1 MTEPRIPADLATTRY
16 TWGGDEF
23 LFVELDPAMSLVAQF
38 VANSIAQR
46 LESERITGITEICP
60 ANASLLLRFD
70 PDLIPPAE
78 LKSMVRGIEAE
89 VVASHQHELATRIIE
104 VPVWFDDP
112 YTNEMAKRFREGYH
126 QQPEGNDLDY
136 AAAVNNLA
144 DSAEFIR
151 RYHESPWL
159 VSMVGFVAGLP
170 FLYQLVERDRQL
182 VVPKYLTPRTDTHAL
197 TLGHGGCFGAIYSV
211 RGAGGYQMFG
221 ILPAPVYDPA
231 QRLPDFAD
239 FSVLF
244 KPGDLVKYRPI
255 DETEYERIRGEVA
268 AGTYRYRQAP
278 VVFDVREALAD
289 PNSYNTSLLEA
300 LDGA

>member
-1 MTEPRIPADLATTRY
+1 MTAGAPETADMARY

-23 LFVELDPAMSLVAQF
+23 LFVEISPDMQ
-38 VANSIAQR
+38 
-46 LESERITGITEICP
+46 LESNFIANAMAAELEARALGGLIDICP
-60 ANASLLLRFD
+60 ANASLLIRFD
-70 PDLIPPAE
+70 PDEIAPDALE
-78 LKSMVRGIEAE
+78 STVRSIEAT
-89 VVASHQHELATRIIE
+89 VRAATTQELATRIIE

-112 YTNEMAKRFREGYH
+112 YTAETAARFREGYH
-126 QQPEGNDLDY
+126 QRPEGSDLDY
-136 AAAVNNLA
+136 AAEVNGLE
-144 DSAEFIR
+144 DGAEFIR

-182 VVPKYLTPRTDTHAL
+182 VVPKYLSPRTDTPPL

-221 ILPAPVYDPA
+221 ILPSPIYDPE

-244 KPGDLVKYRPI
+244 RPGDLVKYRPV
-255 DETEYERIRGEVA
+255 DREEYERIVA
-268 AGTYRYRQAP
+268 EAEAGTYRYRQAP
-278 VVFDVREALAD
+278 VTFRLADALAD
-289 PNSYNTSLLEA
+289 LESTNRTLVEA